1 MNDEQV
7 RERMALIE
15 SKRQKLLKMKQMKG
29 SRRQEKQNKQI
40 QLAKQMMEQKLK
52 KRMEQQGLFL
62 ILRGDTVSLLQL
74 YFYLFCL

>member
-74 YFYLFCL
+74 YFYLFRL